1 MLLRLTFA
9 LRYVRRDLLQ
19 TPIESLLRIAYY
31 IPRES
36 HRMTEYEVG
45 LLSRIWGK
53 AQILRGRPQAALVA
67 LEYALEMG
75 VEPES
80 IQPLI
85 EHARELSLLPIY
97 TNIIPDEGDARLAYA
112 ASTLQVFI

>member
-1 MLLRLTFA
+1 MR
-9 LRYVRRDLLQ
+9 
-19 TPIESLLRIAYY
+19 SLLHILHRL
-31 IPRES
+31 PELS
-36 HRMTEYEVG
+36 HLLTEYEVG
-45 LLSRIWGK
+45 LISRIWGK

-85 EHARELSLLPIY
+85 EHAGELSLLPIY
-97 TNIIPDEGDARLAYA
+97 TNIIPDEDDARLDFA
-112 ASTLQVFI
+112 T